1 MITIPFKYIK
11 AADIFRDEKDV
22 RTFCKGFVI
31 NDSKLM
37 TTNGHYLFIAD
48 VDSGDTSLIFN
59 FIGKIPTAAD
69 AVEINLIENLAT
81 FTSWKKGTVAQM
93 GVEILSGRVFDY
105 NRVIDSFKPMPV
117 PEIGFQHKY
126 LNDISKAGKAVG
138 VDAIKL
144 EFSGGAID
152 AARVVL
158 DKQCTVYLMPCRI

>member
-22 RTFCKGFVI
+22 RTYCKGFVI

-48 VDSGDTSLIFN
+48 IDSGDTSLIFN
-59 FIGKIPTAAD
+59 FIGKMPTSAD
-69 AVEINLIENLAT
+69 AVEIDFTGKLAT
-81 FTSWKKGTVAQM
+81 FTSWKKGVVAQM
-93 GVEILSGRVFDY
+93 GVEILDGRVFDY
-105 NRVIDSFKPMPV
+105 KRVTNSFKPMPA

-138 VDAIKL
+138 VDVIKL
-144 EFSGGAID
+144 EFGGASNPTII
-152 AARVVL
+152 RL
-158 DKQCTVYLMPCRI
+158 DKQSVVYLMPCRI

>member
-11 AADIFRDEKDV
+11 AADIFRDEKDA

-48 VDSGDTSLIFN
+48 VESGNTQLIFN

-69 AVEINLIENLAT
+69 LVEIDFTEKLAT
-81 FTSWKKGTVAQM
+81 FSSEKKGVVAQM
-93 GVEILSGRVFDY
+93 GIEILDGQVFDY
-105 NRVIDSFKPMPV
+105 KRVTGSFESKPV
-117 PEIGFQHKY
+117 AEIGFQHKY
-126 LNDISKAGKAVG
+126 LNDISKAGKSVG

-144 EFSGGAID
+144 EFGGAID
-152 AARVVL
+152 TSRVVF
-158 DKQCTVYLMPCRI
+158 DKLCSAYLMPCRI